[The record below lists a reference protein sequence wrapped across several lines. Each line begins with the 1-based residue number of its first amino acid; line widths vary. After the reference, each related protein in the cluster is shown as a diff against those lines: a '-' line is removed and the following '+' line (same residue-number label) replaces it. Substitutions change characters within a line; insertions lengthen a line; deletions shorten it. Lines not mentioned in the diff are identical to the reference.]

1 MNDILN
7 LVGSFD
13 QDSAIVA
20 LFVAIL
26 AFSAVA
32 MVGIAV
38 LRALGKWGR
47 VALFA
52 GAAVVTAAWML
63 R

>member
-7 LVGSFD
+7 LIGSSD
-13 QDSAIVA
+13 QDQAIVA
-20 LFVAIL
+20 LFVCIL

-32 MVGIAV
+32 MVAV
-38 LRALGKWGR
+38 AILRSLGKWGR

-52 GAAVVTAAWML
+52 GAAVVAAVWIL
-63 R
+63 K

>member
-7 LVGSFD
+7 LIGSFD
-13 QDSAIVA
+13 QGSAIVA
-20 LFVAIL
+20 LFVVIL

-32 MVGIAV
+32 MVGIAI
-38 LRALGKWGR
+38 LRSLGKWGR

-52 GAAVVTAAWML
+52 GTAVVAAAWML

>member
-7 LVGSFD
+7 LIGSFD
-13 QDSAIVA
+13 QEQSIIA

-26 AFSAVA
+26 AFSVVA
-32 MVGIAV
+32 MVGIAI
-38 LRALGKWGR
+38 LRSLGKWGR

-52 GAAVVTAAWML
+52 GAAVVAAVWML

>member
-1 MNDILN
+1 MNDLLSSLQN
-7 LVGSFD
+7 LD
-13 QDSAIVA
+13 QDQAIVA

-26 AFSAVA
+26 VFSAVA
-32 MVGIAV
+32 MVAIAI
-38 LRALGKWGR
+38 LRSLGKWGR

-52 GAAVVTAAWML
+52 GSAVVAAIWML